1 MSLTVAMLAERLGG
15 AVQGVDRVELSGLA
29 GLDDAGPGELS
40 FLANPRYRKL
50 LGETRAAAVLVPAD
64 WQGES
69 PAVCIRV
76 DHPDRAFARAAAW
89 LAPAPYRPAPGIHP
103 RAVIA
108 PDAVLGADVHV
119 GACAVVEAGCRIG
132 DRTAIEANA
141 YVGPGVSIG
150 ADARIFPLAS
160 IRENCRIGNRVRIH
174 NGAVI
179 GSDGYGYTIETD
191 PDGTVRVEKVPQIGI
206 VEIADDVEIGA
217 NTTIDR
223 ARFGATR
230 IGRGVK
236 IDNLV
241 QIAHNVQIG
250 EHSGIVAQVGVSGSS
265 RIGRHVML
273 WGQVGIAGHLNIGD
287 GAQVGAQSGLSKDV
301 PPGAFVV
308 GSPAVSR
315 KAFARN
321 LLLARDVDRLKQR
334 VAELEARLAGT
345 DPS

>member
-1 MSLTVAMLAERLGG
+1 MTLTVATLAERLGG
-15 AVQGVDRVELSGLA
+15 AVLGDGQVVVRGLA
-29 GLDDAGPGELS
+29 GLADAGPEDLT

-64 WQGES
+64 WQGAC
-69 PAVCIRV
+69 PAACIRV
-76 DHPDRAFARAAAW
+76 DHPDRAFARAAGW
-89 LAPAPYRPAPGIHP
+89 LAPAPYQPAPGIHP
-103 RAVIA
+103 SAVIA
-108 PDAVLGADVHV
+108 PDVVLGTDVHV
-119 GACAVVEAGCRIG
+119 GACAVIAEGSRIG
-132 DRTAIEANA
+132 DRTIIEAQA
-141 YVGPGVSIG
+141 SIGPGVTIG
-150 ADARIFPLAS
+150 ADARIFSLVS

-179 GSDGYGYTIETD
+179 GSDGYGYTVETD
-191 PDGTVRVEKVPQIGI
+191 PDGSVRVEKVPQLGI
-206 VEIADDVEIGA
+206 VEIEDEVEIGA

-250 EHSGIVAQVGVSGSS
+250 EHSGIVAQVGISGSS

-273 WGQVGIAGHLNIGD
+273 WGQVGVAGHLTVGD

-301 PPGAFVV
+301 PPGVFVL
-308 GSPAVSR
+308 GSPAVPR

-321 LLLARDVDRLKQR
+321 LLLVREVDRLKQR
-334 VAELEARLAGT
+334 LAELEARLG
-345 DPS
+345 DL